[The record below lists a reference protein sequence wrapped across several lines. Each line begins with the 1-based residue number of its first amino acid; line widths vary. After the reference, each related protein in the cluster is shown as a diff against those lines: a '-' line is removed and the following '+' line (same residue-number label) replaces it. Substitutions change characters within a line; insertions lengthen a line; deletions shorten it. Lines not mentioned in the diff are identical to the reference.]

1 MKNKKDLMRTVNN
14 VFIGLGFLAVIG
26 AIFYLLIVCGID
38 VLYMIGVIS

>member
-14 VFIGLGFLAVIG
+14 ICVGLGFLAVIG
-26 AIFYLLIVCGID
+26 AIFYLLIICGID